1 MKNIAILGST
11 GSIGRSTLEVIAQNR
26 DRFRVVALAAGSNI
40 DLLEQQIKTFS
51 PDIAAVADSDA
62 AYALSKRFSK
72 RLKRTEILSG
82 DEGIESVAAYAGAD
96 FVISAI
102 VGSAG
107 LLPTITAIKA
117 GKTVG
122 IANKEALVMAG
133 DIVMREAKKNGSKIM
148 PVDSEHSAVSQCIEG
163 HSSADIRRIIL
174 TASGG
179 PFVNRT
185 KNDLKNIRPKDAL
198 KHPNWSMG
206 RKITIDSATL
216 MNKGLEVIEACWL
229 FDMPPEKI
237 DVLIHPQSIIH
248 SLVEFKD
255 RSCMA
260 QMSMPDM
267 RGPISYALS
276 YPERIAEPIPG
287 LELENIGPLTFRKP
301 DHDMFPCLLYAYEA
315 IRAGGTLPAVLNAAN
330 ESAVYAF
337 LDNKIGF
344 NDIPAVIR
352 KIVEGHTVNQAPAL
366 DDVLE
371 ADRWAREKAEHYVK
385 ELRV

>member
-26 DRFRVVALAAGSNI
+26 EHFRVVALAAGSNI
-40 DLLEQQIKTFS
+40 DLLEQQIETFS
-51 PDIAAVADSDA
+51 PDIAAVADRDA
-62 AYALSKRFSK
+62 AYALIKRING
-72 RLKRTEILSG
+72 TEILSG
-82 DEGIESVAAYAGAD
+82 DEGINSVAAYAGAD

-133 DIVMREAKKNGSKIM
+133 EIVMREAKKNRSKIM
-148 PVDSEHSAVSQCIEG
+148 PVDSEHSAISQCIEG
-163 HSSADIRRIIL
+163 HNCADIRRIIL

-179 PFVNRT
+179 PFVNST
-185 KNDLKNIRPKDAL
+185 KNDLKNMKAKDAL
-198 KHPNWSMG
+198 KHPNWNMG
-206 RKITIDSATL
+206 RKISIDSATL

-229 FDMPPEKI
+229 FDMPPEKV
-237 DVLIHPQSIIH
+237 DVLIHPQSIVH
-248 SLVEFKD
+248 SMVEFRD
-255 RSCMA
+255 RSYMA

-276 YPERIAEPIPG
+276 YPERTADPIPG

-315 IRAGGTLPAVLNAAN
+315 IRVGGTLPAVLNAAN
-330 ESAVYAF
+330 EIAVYAF
-337 LDNKIGF
+337 LDNRIGF

-352 KIVEGHTVNQAPAL
+352 KIVEGHTVNQAPHL

-371 ADRWAREKAEHYVK
+371 ADRWARGKAEHYVK

>member
-1 MKNIAILGST
+1 MKKIAILGST
-11 GSIGRSTLEVIAQNR
+11 GSIGRSTLDVIAQNR
-26 DRFRVVALAAGSNI
+26 ERFRVVALAAGSNI

-51 PDIAAVADSDA
+51 PDIAAVADADA
-62 AYALSKRFSK
+62 AYALSKRFGKS
-72 RLKRTEILSG
+72 TEILSG
-82 DEGIESVAAYAGAD
+82 DEGINDVAAYAGAD
-96 FVISAI
+96 YVISAI

-117 GKTVG
+117 GKNVG

-133 DIVMREAKKNGSKIM
+133 HIVMREARENSCRIM
-148 PVDSEHSAVSQCIEG
+148 PVDSEHSAISQCIEG
-163 HSSADIRRIIL
+163 HNSADIRRIIL

-185 KNDLKNIRPKDAL
+185 KNDLKNIKPKDAL
-198 KHPNWSMG
+198 KHPNWNMG
-206 RKITIDSATL
+206 RKISIDSATL

-255 RSCMA
+255 RSFMA

-276 YPERIAEPIPG
+276 YPERTAEPIPG

-301 DHDMFPCLLYAYEA
+301 DHDMFPCLLYAYEV
-315 IRAGGTLPAVLNAAN
+315 IKAGGTLPAVLNAAN
-330 ESAVYAF
+330 EIAVYAF
-337 LDNKIGF
+337 LDNQIGF

-352 KIVEGHTVNQAPAL
+352 KIIEVHTVKQSPDL
-366 DDVLE
+366 EDVLE
-371 ADRWAREKAEHYVK
+371 ADRWARGKAENYIK

>member
-26 DRFRVVALAAGSNI
+26 ERFRVVAMAAGSNI
-40 DLLEQQIKTFS
+40 YLFEQQIKTFS
-51 PDIAAVADSDA
+51 PSLVAVADKDA
-62 AYALSKRFSK
+62 ASALRKRVK
-72 RLKRTEILSG
+72 GVEILSG
-82 DEGIESVAAYAGAD
+82 EEGVNRVAAHADAD

-107 LLPTITAIKA
+107 LVPTITAIKA
-117 GKTVG
+117 GKSVG

-133 DIVMREAKKNGSKIM
+133 DIVMKEAKKNKVKIL
-148 PVDSEHSAVSQCIEG
+148 PVDSEHSAVAQCIEG
-163 HSSADIRRIIL
+163 HNRSEIRRIIL

-179 PFVNRT
+179 PFVNKT
-185 KNDLKNIRPKDAL
+185 KKDLQHVKAKDAL
-198 KHPNWSMG
+198 KHPNWNMG

-229 FDMPPEKI
+229 FDVPPDRV

-255 RSCMA
+255 RSCLA

-276 YPERIAEPIPG
+276 YPERVDEPIPG
-287 LELENIGPLTFRKP
+287 LDLEKIGSLTFSKP
-301 DHDMFPCLLYAYEA
+301 DHDMFPCLSYAYEA
-315 IRAGGTLPAVLNAAN
+315 IQTGGTAPAVLNAAN
-330 ESAVYAF
+330 EVAVHAF
-337 LDNKIGF
+337 LEDALGF
-344 NDIPAVIR
+344 NDIPVVI
-352 KIVEGHTVNQAPAL
+352 KKTVESHTVNPAPGL
-366 DDVLE
+366 DDILE
-371 ADRWAREKAEHYVK
+371 ADRWAREKAGHYVK
-385 ELRV
+385 ELRI

>member
-11 GSIGRSTLEVIAQNR
+11 GSIGRSTLDVIAQNR
-26 DRFRVVALAAGSNI
+26 ERFRVVALAAGSNI
-40 DLLEQQIKTFS
+40 DLFEEQIKTFS
-51 PDIAAVADSDA
+51 PDLAAVADKDA
-62 AYALSKRFSK
+62 AHALRK
-72 RLKRTEILSG
+72 RLPGVEILSG
-82 DEGIESVAAYAGAD
+82 FEGISCVAAYPDAE
-96 FVISAI
+96 FVLSAI

-133 DIVMREAKKNGSKIM
+133 DIVMKEAKKNRVKVI

-163 HSSADIRRIIL
+163 HNSEEIRRIIL

-179 PFVNRT
+179 PFVNKT
-185 KNDLKNIRPKDAL
+185 KDALRNIKPTDAL
-198 KHPNWSMG
+198 KHPNWTMG
-206 RKITIDSATL
+206 KKITIDSATL

-229 FDMPPEKI
+229 FDLSPEKV
-237 DVLIHPQSIIH
+237 DVLIHPQSIVH

-255 RSCMA
+255 RSCLA

-276 YPERIAEPIPG
+276 YPERLAEPIPG
-287 LELENIGPLTFRKP
+287 LELEKIGSLTFRKP
-301 DHDMFPCLLYAYEA
+301 DHDMFPCLSYAYEA
-315 IRAGGTLPAVLNAAN
+315 IKTGGTVPAVLNAAN
-330 ESAVYAF
+330 EIAVYAF
-337 LDNKIGF
+337 LDDKIGF

-352 KIVEGHTVNQAPAL
+352 KTVERHTAHLAPEL

-371 ADRWAREKAEHYVK
+371 ADRWAREKAEQYIK
-385 ELRV
+385 ELKT

>member
-1 MKNIAILGST
+1 MKKIAILGST

-51 PDIAAVADSDA
+51 PDIAAVADADA
-62 AYALSKRFSK
+62 AYVLNKRIK
-72 RLKRTEILSG
+72 GTEILSG
-82 DEGIESVAAYAGAD
+82 DEGINSVAAYVGAD
-96 FVISAI
+96 FVVSAI

-122 IANKEALVMAG
+122 LANKEALVMAG
-133 DIVMREAKKNGSKIM
+133 AIVMREAKKSGTRIM

-163 HSSADIRRIIL
+163 HNSADIRRIIL

-179 PFVNRT
+179 PFINRT
-185 KNDLKNIRPKDAL
+185 KDDLKNIKPKDAL
-198 KHPNWSMG
+198 KHPNWNMG
-206 RKITIDSATL
+206 RKISIDSATL

-237 DVLIHPQSIIH
+237 DVLIHPQSIVH

-255 RSCMA
+255 RSFMA

-276 YPERIAEPIPG
+276 YPERTDGPIAG

-301 DHDMFPCLLYAYEA
+301 DHDMFPCLLYAYET
-315 IRAGGTLPAVLNAAN
+315 IKAGGTLPAVLNAAN
-330 ESAVYAF
+330 EIAVCAF
-337 LDNKIGF
+337 LDDKIGF
-344 NDIPAVIR
+344 NDIPTVIR
-352 KIVEGHTVNQAPAL
+352 KIVEGHTVNQASDL

-371 ADRWAREKAEHYVK
+371 ADRWARERAENYVK
-385 ELRV
+385 ELIV

>member
-11 GSIGRSTLEVIAQNR
+11 GSIGRSTLDVISQNR
-26 DRFRVVALAAGSNI
+26 ERFRVVALAAGSNI

-51 PDIAAVADSDA
+51 PDIAAVANADA
-62 AYALSKRFSK
+62 AYALSKRFGKS
-72 RLKRTEILSG
+72 TEILSG
-82 DEGIESVAAYAGAD
+82 DEGINDVAAYAGAD
-96 FVISAI
+96 YVISAI

-117 GKTVG
+117 GKNVG

-133 DIVMREAKKNGSKIM
+133 HIVMREARENACRIM
-148 PVDSEHSAVSQCIEG
+148 PVDSEHSAISQCIEG
-163 HSSADIRRIIL
+163 HNSADIRRIIL

-179 PFVNRT
+179 PFANRT
-185 KNDLKNIRPKDAL
+185 KDDLKNIKPKDAL
-198 KHPNWSMG
+198 KHPNWNMG
-206 RKITIDSATL
+206 RKISIDSATL
-216 MNKGLEVIEACWL
+216 MNKGLEVIEASWL

-255 RSCMA
+255 RSFMA

-276 YPERIAEPIPG
+276 YPERTADPIQG

-315 IRAGGTLPAVLNAAN
+315 IREGGTLPAVLNAAN
-330 ESAVYAF
+330 EIAVYAF

-352 KIVEGHTVNQAPAL
+352 KIVEGHTVNQAPDL

-371 ADRWAREKAEHYVK
+371 ADRWARGKAEHYVK

>member
-11 GSIGRSTLEVIAQNR
+11 GSIGRSTLDVIAQNR
-26 DRFRVVALAAGSNI
+26 ERFRVVALAAGSNI
-40 DLLEQQIKTFS
+40 DLFEEQIRTFS
-51 PDIAAVADSDA
+51 PCLAAVADKDA
-62 AYALSKRFSK
+62 ALALRK
-72 RLKRTEILSG
+72 RLQGVEILCG
-82 DEGIESVAAYAGAD
+82 ADGINSVAAHPDAD
-96 FVISAI
+96 FVLSAI

-117 GKTVG
+117 GKTIG
-122 IANKEALVMAG
+122 LANKETLVMAG
-133 DIVMREAKKNGSKIM
+133 DIVMKEARRNKVMII

-163 HSSADIRRIIL
+163 HNSREIRRIIL

-179 PFVNRT
+179 PFVDMRQC
-185 KNDLKNIRPKDAL
+185 DLKNIKAKEAL

-206 RKITIDSATL
+206 RKISIDSATL

-229 FDMPPEKI
+229 FGLPPEKI

-248 SLVEFKD
+248 SLVEFRD
-255 RSCMA
+255 MSCLA

-276 YPERIAEPIPG
+276 YPERLAEPIFG
-287 LELENIGPLTFRKP
+287 LELEKIGSLTFRKP
-301 DHDMFPCLLYAYEA
+301 DYDMFPCLTYAYEA
-315 IRAGGTLPAVLNAAN
+315 IKKGGTVPAALNAAN
-330 ESAVYAF
+330 EVAVYAF
-337 LDNKIGF
+337 LDNIIGF

-352 KIVEGHTVNQAPAL
+352 KTVERHTVKAEPEL

-371 ADRWAREKAEHYVK
+371 ADRWAREIAEQYVK
-385 ELRV
+385 ELRI

>member
-26 DRFRVVALAAGSNI
+26 DLFSVVALAAGSNI

-51 PDIAAVADSDA
+51 PDVVAVTDKDA
-62 AYALSKRFSK
+62 AHALSKR
-72 RLKRTEILSG
+72 LKGTEILSG
-82 DEGIESVAAYAGAD
+82 DEGTNHVAAYAKAD
-96 FVISAI
+96 FVVSAI

-133 DIVMREAKKNGSKIM
+133 DIVMKEAKRNKVKIL
-148 PVDSEHSAVSQCIEG
+148 PVDSEHSAVSQCMEG
-163 HSSADIRRIIL
+163 HKSSEVRRIIL

-179 PFVNRT
+179 PFVNKM
-185 KNDLKNIRPKDAL
+185 KNDLKNVKAKDAL
-198 KHPNWSMG
+198 KHPNWNMG

-229 FDMPPEKI
+229 FGLSPEQV

-255 RSCMA
+255 RSCLA
-260 QMSMPDM
+260 QMSIPDM

-276 YPERIAEPIPG
+276 YPERLPETIPG
-287 LELENIGPLTFRKP
+287 LELAKIGTLTFSAP
-301 DHDMFPCLLYAYEA
+301 DHDMFPCLAYAYEA
-315 IRAGGTLPAVLNAAN
+315 IKKGGALPAVLNAAN
-330 ESAVYAF
+330 EIAVHAF
-337 LDNKIGF
+337 LGDKIGF
-344 NDIPAVIR
+344 TDIPDVIR
-352 KIVEGHTVNQAPAL
+352 KTVESHTVKPAIEL
-366 DDVLE
+366 GDLLE
-371 ADRWAREKAEHYVK
+371 ADRWAREKAGNYVK
-385 ELRV
+385 EMIV

>member
-11 GSIGRSTLEVIAQNR
+11 GSIGRSTLEVIAQNSE
-26 DRFRVVALAAGSNI
+26 RFKVVALAAGSNI
-40 DLLEQQIKTFS
+40 DLFEQQIKKFS
-51 PDIAAVADSDA
+51 PDIAAVADRDA
-62 AYALSKRFSK
+62 AYALSKR
-72 RLKRTEILSG
+72 LNGLEILSG
-82 DEGIESVAAYAGAD
+82 DEGVNHVAAYVDAD

-133 DIVMREAKKNGSKIM
+133 DIVMKEAKKYKVKII
-148 PVDSEHSAVSQCIEG
+148 PVDSEHSAVSQCLEG
-163 HSSADIRRIIL
+163 HNSAEIRRIIL

-179 PFVNRT
+179 PFVNKT
-185 KNDLKNIRPKDAL
+185 KNDLKNIKAKEAL

-206 RKITIDSATL
+206 RKITIDSSTL

-229 FDMPPEKI
+229 FDVSPEKV

-248 SLVEFKD
+248 SMVEFKD

-276 YPERIAEPIPG
+276 YPERIAGAIPG
-287 LELENIGPLTFRKP
+287 LELEKTGSLTFRKP
-301 DHDMFPCLLYAYEA
+301 DHDMFPCLSYAYEA
-315 IRAGGTLPAVLNAAN
+315 IKTGGTMPAVLNAAN
-330 ESAVYAF
+330 EIAVYAF
-337 LDNKIGF
+337 LDDKIGF

-352 KIVEGHTVNQAPAL
+352 KTVDSHTVNTTPAL
-366 DDVLE
+366 EDLLE
-371 ADRWAREKAEHYVK
+371 ADRWAREKAENYVK
-385 ELRV
+385 ELKI